1 MSSPGLQRSTTSP
14 SGALAW
20 LTRSPALLAFA
31 VTLVLNGLSLAW
43 TGFDGLFGQDPYGYL
58 VHAEELARNRSLYH
72 HWPWEEQ
79 PRLVAWPVGY
89 PALIAALLKLG
100 GLFGLEGNPA
110 LGIRAG
116 QMLSL
121 LAWALSAA
129 LLARMTEII
138 LRSPA
143 GPVVL
148 PWRVGRDDDQQPL
161 LPPEQARVA
170 ALLAGL
176 MLALSPWG
184 RRLSQGVM
192 SDAWATLLT
201 VSAVTAGMRA
211 RELAG
216 QAARQGATALPARAG
231 LLLVLAGGCLGAAP
245 VVRHLS
251 LVTMALLPLMLLF
264 AVPWRRPWGRAALG
278 WAVLSTTVCFASY
291 LPQLLVNH
299 YFPRQFW
306 NHAWMSYWSIWNMF
320 GRRFETTDGT
330 AIYTL
335 PVIVFH
341 LVQVWISPRLLTPL
355 GIVLGVLGARVVL
368 ARGIGPAALVLGA
381 YWLLP
386 AGALSLLPCENERY
400 AVIFLPAMIVLCA
413 AGGARLLM
421 EPPPWLG
428 RRLAAAGALA
438 ALAAVLVYG
447 EWHVHRFIGD
457 KTRDLQVT
465 EMAARVVPPGARVLT
480 FGLSLTLDRYSRL
493 KVVDLCC
500 VRPEAIEEAARQKDS
515 YLLVNR
521 ESLLRQF
528 SKHTIGAR
536 FQVAERF
543 IAGAPLAEL
552 RGYQVWKLGVP
563 QASPRARR
571 ASGE

>member
-1 MSSPGLQRSTTSP
+1 VTAPPVQPG
-14 SGALAW
+14 GGDDALRALGW
-20 LTRSPALLAFA
+20 LTRSPALLAFVVALALNA
-31 VTLVLNGLSLAW
+31 VSLAW

-58 VHAEELARNRSLYH
+58 VHAEELARHGSLLH
-72 HWPWEEQ
+72 HWPWEER

-100 GLFGLEGNPA
+100 ALLGVDANPA
-110 LGIRAG
+110 FSIRAG
-116 QMLSL
+116 QLLSL
-121 LAWALSAA
+121 LAWSLSCA
-129 LLARMTEII
+129 LLAKLTEML

-143 GPVVL
+143 GPVVV
-148 PWRVGRDDDQQPL
+148 PWRPGRSEDDAPL
-161 LPPEQARVA
+161 MPAEQARVG

-184 RRLSQGVM
+184 RRLAQGVM

-201 VSAVTAGMRA
+201 VSAVAAGLRA
-211 RELAG
+211 REVAW
-216 QAARQGATALPARAG
+216 QAARRGAAAMPARAG
-231 LLLVLAGGCLGAAP
+231 LLLVLAGACLGAAP

-264 AVPWRRPWGRAALG
+264 AQPWGQRWGRAALL
-278 WAVLSTTVCFASY
+278 WAVLSLATCFALY

-330 AIYTL
+330 QIYTL

-355 GIVLGVLGARVVL
+355 GLLLGVMGARIVL
-368 ARGIGPAALVLGA
+368 ARGVGPAALLLGA

-413 AGGARLLM
+413 AGGARLLLQA
-421 EPPPWLG
+421 PGRLG
-428 RRLAAAGALA
+428 RRMAALGALA
-438 ALAAVLVYG
+438 ALVAILAYG

-457 KTRDLQVT
+457 KTRDLQVAR
-465 EMAARVVPPGARVLT
+465 MAARVVPPGASVLT
-480 FGLSLTLDRYSRL
+480 FGLSLTLDRYSRV

-500 VRPEAIEEAARQKDS
+500 VRPEAIEEAARRKDS
-515 YLLVNR
+515 YLLANP

-528 SKHTIGAR
+528 SQHPIGAH
-536 FQVAERF
+536 FKAAQGL
-543 IAGAPLAEL
+543 IAGPPLAEIH
-552 RGYQVWKLGVP
+552 GYRVWKLAAP
-563 QASPRARR
+563 PTPAR
-571 ASGE
+571 